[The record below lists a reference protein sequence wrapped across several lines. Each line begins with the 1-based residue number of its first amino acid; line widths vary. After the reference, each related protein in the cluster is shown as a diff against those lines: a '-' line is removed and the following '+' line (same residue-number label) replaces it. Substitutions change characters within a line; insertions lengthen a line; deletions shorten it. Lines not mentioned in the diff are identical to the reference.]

1 MEKVVAIQALTE
13 EEKTCI
19 LEEAEAQKQR
29 GWGHVSF
36 VFHDHQLAYVEQFDK
51 SKFKK

>member
-13 EEKTCI
+13 DEKACI

-29 GWGHVSF
+29 GYGTVTF
-36 VFHDHQLAYVEQFDK
+36 VFHDHRLAYVEQFDK
-51 SKFKK
+51 RQIKK